1 MLIRIGYFLCVG
13 MQEVI
18 QLLTDKQIEAIELYV
33 KGTTPT
39 EIAKIC
45 GVNRTTFYDWLKKD
59 EFKLELDKQQQEIK
73 NRATSRISS
82 KVDTYIGELERIAL
96 TSKSDKT
103 RTDALTYLID
113 HVVGKSTTKFENINQ
128 QHDNKQDN
136 KELSWDNVKEDES
149 IKLKVVKKQYHIVFI
164 QSISYNNT
172 KKLFINVYLE
182 LQKYIYKHLFT
193 KVLDYLSLI
202 HI

>member
-1 MLIRIGYFLCVG
+1 M
-13 MQEVI
+13 
-18 QLLTDKQIEAIELYV
+18 LTDKQIEAIELYV

-128 QHDNKQDN
+128 AEEGKQQDKSLN
-136 KELSWDNVKEDES
+136 WNDLENDKA
-149 IKLKVVKKQYHIVFI
+149 IKLKVVKK
-164 QSISYNNT
+164 
-172 KKLFINVYLE
+172 
-182 LQKYIYKHLFT
+182 
-193 KVLDYLSLI
+193 
-202 HI
+202 